1 VSIPKKNYTKVSI
14 GKEVTSGVAV
24 APTTRVPVSDV
35 VFIKEDVSKSE
46 TNIITGKNFSS
57 GFGLDAISYSTEMSS
72 ILSANKSNEI
82 LFECCFGTKSAEVN
96 IGGGVRLGY
105 IGDKNSCKL
114 EVTENAIKSYIG
126 EKGLEVIDTDFG
138 TAGTYSLVD
147 KTIDSLVSDLNSGN
161 YICEIINGSPSLNID
176 SIVNSGIYQGKDHLQ
191 PLFFSGTDAALIIYT
206 PNLTR
211 GENPTVTL
219 LSEGTGENTN
229 GIGAAVNSMSLSA
242 DLKAKA
248 LVSYSLKILQAIGTE
263 TTFAGDLSER
273 DTNPMKFN
281 AGTTVIAGKKWDY
294 CKNLSLEINNN
305 IADEEGWKQG
315 SLTKDKHMRGAFDVS
330 GSFTITTTNSD
341 EPLSSEAERR
351 KVASDLESSIQFEFK
366 GDKILNTLF
375 SQIIFDLPSVQY
387 TNWDKSA
394 NDQTIDTTLDFTC
407 VDLSTHSQFCSIY
420 FIK

>member
-1 VSIPKKNYTKVSI
+1 MSIPKKNYTKASI
-14 GKEVTSGVAV
+14 GKEITSGVAV

-57 GFGLDAISYSTEMSS
+57 GFGLDAISYSSDISS
-72 ILSANKSNEI
+72 ILSANNSNEI
-82 LFECCFGTKSAEVN
+82 LFECCFGSKTEEVN

-114 EVTENAIKSYIG
+114 EISANAIKSYIG
-126 EKGLEVIDTDFG
+126 EKGKEILDSNFG
-138 TAGTYSLVD
+138 SSGTYSLTE
-147 KTIDSLVSDLNSGN
+147 KTLENLVSDLNSGD
-161 YICEIINGSPSLNID
+161 YICELINGISTTSAAEAVTLGNF
-176 SIVNSGIYQGKDHLQ
+176 QCKDHLQ
-191 PLFFSGTDAALIIYT
+191 PIFFKGTNAALIIFK

-219 LSEGTGENTN
+219 LTEGTGENTN
-229 GIGAAVNSMSLSA
+229 GLGTAVNSMSLSA

-248 LVSYSLKILQAIGTE
+248 LVSYSLKILRALS
-263 TTFAGDLSER
+263 TTNSFNGGLSER

-294 CKNLSLEINNN
+294 CKNISLEINNN

-341 EPLSSEAERR
+341 EPLSSEVERK

-366 GDKILNTLF
+366 GEKISEGLF

-394 NDQTIDTTLDFTC
+394 NDQTIDTSLDFTC
-407 VDLSTHSQFCSIY
+407 VDLSTYSDFCSIY